1 MAVRPRNPSSNDNHG
16 SRGKPRRFGTS
27 TTLTTLVRRL
37 TQPLFGKRGLA
48 DGRVVG
54 EWTDI
59 VGPMLARSSIP
70 QRIVYPRGERTGG
83 TLHLKVSP
91 GGMATELQHLEPLL
105 IERIN
110 GHFGYRAVARLALV
124 QGPLP
129 PPPPEPAPP
138 AQLDA
143 QGESHLNQLL
153 AGIDDVRLREQLNSL
168 GRAVLARP
176 AAKGAAVDKSGGNGP
191 KKA

>member
-1 MAVRPRNPSSNDNHG
+1 MAERNYDKFS
-16 SRGKPRRFGTS
+16 GKPRRFRGS
-27 TTLTTLVRRL
+27 TPLTTLVRRL

-48 DGRVVG
+48 DGRVVS
-54 EWTDI
+54 EWTEI
-59 VGPMLARSSIP
+59 VGPMLARSSVP

-83 TLHLKVSP
+83 TLHLKVAP

-110 GHFGYRAVARLALV
+110 THFGYRAVTRLALI

-129 PPPPEPAPP
+129 APPPAPAPPPE
-138 AQLDA
+138 LDA
-143 QGESHLNQLL
+143 EAERHLDQLL
-153 AGIDDVRLREQLNSL
+153 KDVTDPSVRERLNSL

-176 AAKGAAVDKSGGNGP
+176 AVDNSGLNSP

>member
-1 MAVRPRNPSSNDNHG
+1 MAVRPRDPSSNDDRRP
-16 SRGKPRRFGTS
+16 RGRPRRLGGNA
-27 TTLTTLVRRL
+27 TLTTLVRRL
-37 TQPLFGKRGLA
+37 TRPLFGKRGLA

-54 EWTDI
+54 EWTEI
-59 VGPMLARSSIP
+59 VGPLLARSSIP

-83 TLHLKVSP
+83 TLHLKVAP

-110 GHFGYRAVARLALV
+110 GHFGYRAVARLSFV

-138 AQLDA
+138 ARLDA
-143 QGESHLNQLL
+143 EAESHLNRLL
-153 AGIDDVRLREQLNSL
+153 AGIDDAGVRERLNSL

-176 AAKGAAVDKSGGNGP
+176 TVEKAAVEKSGQNRP